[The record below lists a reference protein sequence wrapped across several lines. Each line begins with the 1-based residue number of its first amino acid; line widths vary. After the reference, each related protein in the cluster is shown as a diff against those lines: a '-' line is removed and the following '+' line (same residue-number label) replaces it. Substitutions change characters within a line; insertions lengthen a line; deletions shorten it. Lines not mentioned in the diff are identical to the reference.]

1 MFRVLLKKYSD
12 KFQLYFNE
20 KKIAIIGAGI
30 AGLTLA
36 NFIKK
41 FTDHEFMVYEREESL
56 SLEEGYGIQLAINSV
71 KILSQINF
79 NKIND
84 ENVFYPK
91 IIDFYNIQNEK
102 ICDLNLS
109 KFNSIDS
116 KYTTLKRST
125 LIELLKEDI
134 YTQHLRFGKK
144 IKEVSELKDKVLIK
158 FDDNTNDLVDFVV
171 AADGIFSNTRSFFE
185 KKKIEPKFKKAVA
198 VRLILNSKS
207 ELDINEENISLMLGS
222 NSHIV
227 LYPINKKKELN
238 MVCIMRCKKY
248 EPDNITHLIQEIVL
262 KQNPKLK
269 NIFENE
275 IKTWPLY
282 FSPKIIPSSN
292 KKVFYIGDAFNGFLP
307 TIAQGA
313 GQSIESA
320 FEIFNLL
327 TKDKL
332 DKENNYFEI
341 RSKRAKIIRS
351 RSNFNFFAFHF
362 SSKIMQNVRNLFL
375 KFLVKRKFFV
385 KRYLGKVYKN

>member
-1 MFRVLLKKYSD
+1 MK
-12 KFQLYFNE
+12 

-36 NFIKK
+36 NLIKK
-41 FTDHEFMVYEREESL
+41 YTDHEFMVYEREESL
-56 SLEEGYGIQLAINSV
+56 SLEEGYGIQLATNSI
-71 KILSQINF
+71 KILNQIHF

-84 ENVFYPK
+84 EKLFHPK
-91 IIDFYNIQNEK
+91 TIDFYSIQNEK

-109 KFNSIDS
+109 KFNSVEA
-116 KYTTLKRST
+116 KYTTLQRSN
-125 LIELLKEDI
+125 LIEFLKEDI

-158 FDDNTNDLVDFVV
+158 FDDNTNDLVDFVI

-185 KKKIEPKFKKAVA
+185 KKKVEPKFKKAIAARV
-198 VRLILNSKS
+198 ILNSKS
-207 ELDINEENISLMLGS
+207 ELDINVENISLMLGS

-248 EPDNITHLIQEIVL
+248 EPDNVKQLFREIVL
-262 KQNPKLK
+262 KQNPKFK
-269 NIFENE
+269 NIFENK

-282 FSPKIIPSSN
+282 FTPKIIPSSN

-307 TIAQGA
+307 TLAQGA

-327 TKDKL
+327 KNDKL
-332 DKENNYFEI
+332 DKDNNYFEI
-341 RSKRAKIIRS
+341 RSKRAKIIRR

-362 SSKIMQNVRNLFL
+362 SSSVAQKIRNIIL
-375 KFLVKRKFFV
+375 KFLVKRKTFI
-385 KRYLGKVYKN
+385 KAYLNPVYKK

>member
-1 MFRVLLKKYSD
+1 MK
-12 KFQLYFNE
+12 

-36 NFIKK
+36 NLLKK
-41 FTDHEFMVYEREESL
+41 HTDHEFMVYEREESL
-56 SLEEGYGIQLAINSV
+56 SLDEGYGIQLAINSI
-71 KILSQINF
+71 KILNQINF
-79 NKIND
+79 DKINN
-84 ENVFYPK
+84 EKIFHPK
-91 IIDFYNIQNEK
+91 MIDFYNIQNKK

-109 KFNSIDS
+109 KFNSPEA
-116 KYTTLKRST
+116 KYTTLQRST
-125 LIELLKEDI
+125 LIEFLKEDI

-144 IKEVSELKDKVLIK
+144 MKEVSELKDKVLIK
-158 FDDNTNDLVDFVV
+158 FDDNTNDLVDFVI

-185 KKKIEPKFKKAVA
+185 TKKNEPRFKKAIAARV
-198 VRLILNSKS
+198 ILKSKS
-207 ELDINEENISLMLGS
+207 EFDINEENISLMLGS

-248 EPDNITHLIQEIVL
+248 EPDNVKQLIQEIIL
-262 KQNPKLK
+262 KQNPKFK

-282 FSPKIIPSSN
+282 FTPKIIPSSN

-307 TIAQGA
+307 TLAQGA

-385 KRYLGKVYKN
+385 KRYLGKVYKD

>member
-1 MFRVLLKKYSD
+1 MK
-12 KFQLYFNE
+12 

-36 NFIKK
+36 NLLKK
-41 FTDHEFMVYEREESL
+41 HTDHEFMVYEREESL
-56 SLEEGYGIQLAINSV
+56 SLEEGYGIQLATNSI
-71 KILSQINF
+71 KILNQINF
-79 NKIND
+79 DKINN
-84 ENVFYPK
+84 EKIFHPK
-91 IIDFYNIQNEK
+91 TIDFYNIQNKK

-109 KFNSIDS
+109 KFNSPEA
-116 KYTTLKRST
+116 KYTTLQRST
-125 LIELLKEDI
+125 LIEFLKEDI

-144 IKEVSELKDKVLIK
+144 MKEVSELKDKVLIK
-158 FDDNTNDLVDFVV
+158 FDDNTNDLVDFVI

-185 KKKIEPKFKKAVA
+185 TKKNEPRFKKAIAARV
-198 VRLILNSKS
+198 ILKSKS
-207 ELDINEENISLMLGS
+207 EFDINEENISLMLGS

-248 EPDNITHLIQEIVL
+248 EPDNVNQLVKEIIL

-282 FSPKIIPSSN
+282 FTPKIIPSSN

-307 TIAQGA
+307 TLAQGA

-341 RSKRAKIIRS
+341 RSKRAKIIKS
-351 RSNFNFFAFHF
+351 RSNFNFFIFHF
-362 SSKIMQNVRNLFL
+362 SSKIMQNIRNLFL
-375 KFLVKRKFFV
+375 KFLVKRRFFV

>member
-1 MFRVLLKKYSD
+1 MK
-12 KFQLYFNE
+12 

-56 SLEEGYGIQLAINSV
+56 SLEEGYGIQLATNST
-71 KILSQINF
+71 KILNQIYF
-79 NKIND
+79 NKISH
-84 ENVFYPK
+84 EKIFHPK
-91 IIDFYNIQNEK
+91 NIDFYNIQNEK

-109 KFNSIDS
+109 KYNSTEA
-116 KYTTLKRST
+116 KYTTLQRST
-125 LIELLKEDI
+125 LIEFLKEDI

-158 FDDNTNDLVDFVV
+158 FDDNTNDLIDFVV

-185 KKKIEPKFKKAVA
+185 KKKVEPKFKKAIAARV
-198 VRLILNSKS
+198 ILNSKS
-207 ELDINEENISLMLGS
+207 ELNINEENISLMLGS

-227 LYPINKKKELN
+227 LYPINEKKELN

-248 EPDNITHLIQEIVL
+248 DPESTKQLIQETVL

-269 NIFENE
+269 NIFDNE

-282 FSPKIIPSSN
+282 FTPRIFPSSN

-307 TIAQGA
+307 TLAQGA

-327 TKDKL
+327 KNNKL
-332 DKENNYFEI
+332 DKDNNYFEI
-341 RSKRAKIIRS
+341 RLKRAKIIRS

-362 SSKIMQNVRNLFL
+362 SSLIMQKIRNIFL

-385 KRYLGKVYKN
+385 KRYLGKVYQD

>member
-1 MFRVLLKKYSD
+1 MK
-12 KFQLYFNE
+12 

-36 NFIKK
+36 NLLKRY
-41 FTDHEFMVYEREESL
+41 TDHEFMVYEREESL
-56 SLEEGYGIQLAINSV
+56 SLEEGYGIQLATNSI
-71 KILSQINF
+71 KILNQINF
-79 NKIND
+79 DKINN
-84 ENVFYPK
+84 EKIFHPK
-91 IIDFYNIQNEK
+91 TIDFYNIQNKK

-109 KFNSIDS
+109 KFNSPEA
-116 KYTTLKRST
+116 KYTTLQRST
-125 LIELLKEDI
+125 LIEFLKEDI

-158 FDDNTNDLVDFVV
+158 FDDNTNDLVDFVI

-185 KKKIEPKFKKAVA
+185 KKKNEPRFKKAIAARV
-198 VRLILNSKS
+198 ILKSKS
-207 ELDINEENISLMLGS
+207 EFDINEENISLMLGS

-227 LYPINKKKELN
+227 FYPINKKKELN

-248 EPDNITHLIQEIVL
+248 EPDNVKKLVQEIVL
-262 KQNPKLK
+262 KQNPKFK

-282 FSPKIIPSSN
+282 FTPEIMPSSN

-307 TIAQGA
+307 TLAQGA

-332 DKENNYFEI
+332 DKENNYFKI
-341 RSKRAKIIRS
+341 RSKRAKIIRR

-362 SSKIMQNVRNLFL
+362 SSKIMQNIRNLFL
-375 KFLVKRKFFV
+375 KFLIKRRFFV
-385 KRYLGKVYKN
+385 KRYLGKVYEN

>member
-1 MFRVLLKKYSD
+1 MK
-12 KFQLYFNE
+12 

-36 NFIKK
+36 NLIKK
-41 FTDHEFMVYEREESL
+41 YTDHEFMVNEREESL
-56 SLEEGYGIQLAINSV
+56 SLEEGYGIQLATNSI
-71 KILSQINF
+71 KILNQISF
-79 NKIND
+79 DKISN
-84 ENVFYPK
+84 EKIFHPK
-91 IIDFYNIQNEK
+91 TIDFYNMQNDK
-102 ICDLNLS
+102 ICNLNLS
-109 KFNSIDS
+109 KFNSPEAN
-116 KYTTLKRST
+116 YTTLQRST
-125 LIELLKEDI
+125 LIEFLKEDI

-144 IKEVSELKDKVLIK
+144 MKEVSELKDKVLIK

-185 KKKIEPKFKKAVA
+185 KKKVEPRFKKAIAARV
-198 VRLILNSKS
+198 ILNSKS
-207 ELDINEENISLMLGS
+207 EFDINDENISLMLGS

-248 EPDNITHLIQEIVL
+248 EPDNIKQLVQEIVL

-282 FSPKIIPSSN
+282 FTPKIIPSSN

-307 TIAQGA
+307 TLAQGA

-327 TKDKL
+327 SKGKL
-332 DKENNYFEI
+332 DNENNYFEI

-362 SSKIMQNVRNLFL
+362 SSKIMQNIRNLFL
-375 KFLVKRKFFV
+375 KFLVKRNFFV

>member
-1 MFRVLLKKYSD
+1 MK
-12 KFQLYFNE
+12 

-36 NFIKK
+36 NLIKK
-41 FTDHEFMVYEREESL
+41 YTDHEFMVYEREESL
-56 SLEEGYGIQLAINSV
+56 SLEEGYGIQLATNSV
-71 KILSQINF
+71 KILNQISF
-79 NKIND
+79 DKIND
-84 ENVFYPK
+84 EKIFHPK
-91 IIDFYNIQNEK
+91 TIDFYNIQNEK

-109 KFNSIDS
+109 KFNSPEA
-116 KYTTLKRST
+116 KYTTLQRST
-125 LIELLKEDI
+125 LIEFLKEDI

-144 IKEVSELKDKVLIK
+144 MREVSELKDKVLIK
-158 FDDNTNDLVDFVV
+158 FDDNTNDLVDFVI

-185 KKKIEPKFKKAVA
+185 KKKIEPRFKKAIAARV
-198 VRLILNSKS
+198 ILNSKS

-248 EPDNITHLIQEIVL
+248 EPDNVKQLFQEIVL
-262 KQNPKLK
+262 KQNPKFK

-282 FSPKIIPSSN
+282 FTPKIIPSSN

-307 TIAQGA
+307 TLAQGA

-362 SSKIMQNVRNLFL
+362 SSKIMQNIRNLFL

>member
-1 MFRVLLKKYSD
+1 MK
-12 KFQLYFNE
+12 

-36 NFIKK
+36 NLIKK
-41 FTDHEFMVYEREESL
+41 YTDHEFMVYEREESL
-56 SLEEGYGIQLAINSV
+56 SLEEGYGIQLATNSV
-71 KILSQINF
+71 KILNKISF
-79 NKIND
+79 NKINY
-84 ENVFYPK
+84 EKIFHPK
-91 IIDFYNIQNEK
+91 TIDFYNIQNEK

-109 KFNSIDS
+109 KFNSPEA
-116 KYTTLKRST
+116 KYTTLQRST
-125 LIELLKEDI
+125 LIEFLKEDI

-158 FDDNTNDLVDFVV
+158 FDDNTNDLVDFVI

-185 KKKIEPKFKKAVA
+185 VKKNEPIFKKAIAARV
-198 VRLILNSKS
+198 ILNSKF
-207 ELDINEENISLMLGS
+207 EFDINEENISLMLGS
-222 NSHIV
+222 SSHIV

-248 EPDNITHLIQEIVL
+248 EPDNVKQLVQEIIL

-282 FSPKIIPSSN
+282 FTPKITPSSN

-307 TIAQGA
+307 TLAQGA

-362 SSKIMQNVRNLFL
+362 SSKIMQNIRNLFL
-375 KFLVKRKFFV
+375 NFLVKRRFFV

>member
-1 MFRVLLKKYSD
+1 MK
-12 KFQLYFNE
+12 

-36 NFIKK
+36 NLLKK
-41 FTDHEFMVYEREESL
+41 HTDHEFMVYEREESL
-56 SLEEGYGIQLAINSV
+56 SLEEGYGIQLATNSI
-71 KILSQINF
+71 KILNQINF
-79 NKIND
+79 DKINN
-84 ENVFYPK
+84 EKIFHPK
-91 IIDFYNIQNEK
+91 SIDFYNIQSKK

-109 KFNSIDS
+109 KFNSPEA
-116 KYTTLKRST
+116 KYTTLQRST
-125 LIELLKEDI
+125 LIEFLKEDI

-144 IKEVSELKDKVLIK
+144 MKEVSELKDKVLIK
-158 FDDNTNDLVDFVV
+158 FDDNTNDLVDFVI

-185 KKKIEPKFKKAVA
+185 IKKNEPRFKKAIAARV
-198 VRLILNSKS
+198 ILKSKS
-207 ELDINEENISLMLGS
+207 EFDINEENISLMLGS

-248 EPDNITHLIQEIVL
+248 EPDNVKQLVQEIIL
-262 KQNPKLK
+262 KQNPKFK

-282 FSPKIIPSSN
+282 FTPKIIPSSN

-307 TIAQGA
+307 TLAQGA

-341 RSKRAKIIRS
+341 RSKKAKIIRN

-375 KFLVKRKFFV
+375 KFLVKRKFFI

>member
-1 MFRVLLKKYSD
+1 MK
-12 KFQLYFNE
+12 

-36 NFIKK
+36 NLLKK
-41 FTDHEFMVYEREESL
+41 HTDHEFMVYEREESL
-56 SLEEGYGIQLAINSV
+56 SLEEGYGIQLATNSI
-71 KILSQINF
+71 KILNQINF
-79 NKIND
+79 DKINN
-84 ENVFYPK
+84 EKIFHPK
-91 IIDFYNIQNEK
+91 TIDFYNIQNKK

-109 KFNSIDS
+109 KFNSPEA
-116 KYTTLKRST
+116 KYTTLQRST
-125 LIELLKEDI
+125 LIEFLKEDI

-144 IKEVSELKDKVLIK
+144 MKEVSELKDKVLIK
-158 FDDNTNDLVDFVV
+158 FDDNTNDLVDFVI

-185 KKKIEPKFKKAVA
+185 TKKNEPRFKKAIAARV
-198 VRLILNSKS
+198 ILKSKS
-207 ELDINEENISLMLGS
+207 EFDINEENISLMLGS

-248 EPDNITHLIQEIVL
+248 EPDNVKQLVQEIIL
-262 KQNPKLK
+262 KQNPKFK

-282 FSPKIIPSSN
+282 FTPKIIPSSN

-307 TIAQGA
+307 TLAQGA

-375 KFLVKRKFFV
+375 KFLVKRKFFI